1 MEGSDSVVSNMAVR
15 TDAASRFPSASA
27 MDNAMTDPVVE
38 SNEIPPAVRVLFLC
52 TGNSCRS
59 QMAEGLLREL
69 GGTRFVALSAGAK
82 PAGYVHERAVAAM
95 KEIGIDISGQRS
107 KSILEFLPPNGEPPD
122 VIISVCS
129 SAEKECP
136 HFPGQVQRLHWPFD
150 DPYHSRGTEDEVM
163 AEFRRVRDEI
173 RQALQE
179 RLIDRA
185 S

>member
-1 MEGSDSVVSNMAVR
+1 MTDSHGI
-15 TDAASRFPSASA
+15 TDA
-27 MDNAMTDPVVE
+27 
-38 SNEIPPAVRVLFLC
+38 IPEPVRVLFLC

-69 GGTRFVALSAGAK
+69 GGARFVALSAGAK
-82 PAGYVHERAVAAM
+82 PAGYVHERAIAVM
-95 KEIGIDISGQRS
+95 REIGIDISGQRS
-107 KSILEFLPPNGEPPD
+107 KSILEFLPPDGVPPD

-150 DPYHSRGTEDEVM
+150 DPYHSRGSEDEVM

-173 RQALQE
+173 RRTLQD
-179 RLIDRA
+179 RLIDGA